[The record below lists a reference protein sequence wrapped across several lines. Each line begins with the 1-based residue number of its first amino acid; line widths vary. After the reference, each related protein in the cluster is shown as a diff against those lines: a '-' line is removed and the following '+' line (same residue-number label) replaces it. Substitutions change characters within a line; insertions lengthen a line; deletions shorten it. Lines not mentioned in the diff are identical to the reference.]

1 MRSMPQHQYSKQ
13 YLEYSNEYQEYIAIR
28 DMCKMMIALH
38 EEDFDAAVD
47 AWKKHEGPHYRLV
60 RQAISMFNIFLVRK
74 DQDPAEWARG
84 YDASAGAE
92 DESVRA
98 MCRMTIAL
106 HQQDEDR
113 AIDIWGSYPNA
124 RLAIETIGW
133 LTLYLVRDGQDPLEW
148 ARGYESYAAQ
158 QAGCRPSLSDEK
170 AEMLDRDVIRNDQPE
185 ESVGSVMNTTTCH
198 YCEQPPAI
206 RLWLDR
212 ESFEELNG
220 PQRGPEAEKMFS
232 ASFFACTTH
241 KMSLV
246 RALGQMAKSTEV
258 VRGEELA

>member
-1 MRSMPQHQYSKQ
+1 MPQYEYSKQ

-38 EEDFDAAVD
+38 EEDFDAAAD
-47 AWKKHEGPHYRLV
+47 AWKQHEGPHYRLV
-60 RQAISMFNIFLVRK
+60 RQAINMFNIFLVGK

-84 YDASAGAE
+84 YDAYAGAE
-92 DESVRA
+92 DVSVRA

-106 HQQDEDR
+106 HQQDEDM
-113 AIDIWGSYPNA
+113 AIDIWGTYPHI
-124 RLAIETIGW
+124 RLANETIGW
-133 LTLYLVRDGQDPLEW
+133 LTIYLVRDGQDPLEW
-148 ARGYESYAAQ
+148 ARGYEAYAAE
-158 QAGCRPSLSDEK
+158 QAGCRPSLSEENGT
-170 AEMLDRDVIRNDQPE
+170 AMAT
-185 ESVGSVMNTTTCH
+185 ESVESVMNTTTCH
-198 YCEQPPAI
+198 HCEQPAAI

-220 PQRGPEAEKMFS
+220 PQRGPEAEKKFS

-246 RALGQMAKSTEV
+246 RALGQMAKSTSV
-258 VRGEELA
+258 VRGEELT